1 MDTQLRVLGVLG
13 AHPNLLPAR
22 VETKFSQGGTHGV
35 PVEPAAIFY
44 FYRRWGDKQYVLG
57 GGTPVPHVFRGR
69 TPVHLGE

>member
-22 VETKFSQGGTHGV
+22 VETKSSQGSTHGV
-35 PVEPAAIFY
+35 PVEPAAVFH

-57 GGTPVPHVFRGR
+57 GGTPVPHVFRGHA
-69 TPVHLGE
+69 PVRLGE